1 MELHAF
7 ERMAQLMDDSKP
19 DQYEPGMS
27 SLPMPT
33 TAFPAATPIGMAYVP
48 YQQWQ
53 EPYDADMALDRG
65 TMFPELDLPFMGGE
79 CSE

>member
-1 MELHAF
+1 
-7 ERMAQLMDDSKP
+7 
-19 DQYEPGMS
+19 MS